1 MGALDIFRDDA
12 FSVISLTDA
21 INKKPF
27 IPGQVTGLG
36 IFEEKGV
43 STTSVMIEEKDG
55 ILYLIE
61 NKPRGAAG
69 KQNQIEKRKARSLV
83 ITHLPVND
91 MVLADEIQGVRAFGS
106 ENAMAAVETV
116 IGDRMTTMSNSL
128 DATVEHLALGAV
140 KGQILDS
147 DGSTVIYDLF
157 TEFGVAQSAEV
168 DFDLDNAG
176 ATAGILRKK
185 CAQVLRTI
193 SVNLGAATVRSA
205 HAYCGAA
212 FFDDLIAHPEVRA
225 TYLNQQEAAQLRGG
239 YFSERVSFGGIVWEE
254 YRGSVGGTD
263 FIHAD
268 KCHIFPVG
276 VPGLFK
282 LYYGPADY
290 METVNTIGLP
300 KYMKQ
305 AADERFNKFVELEAQ
320 SNPLPLCTRPKALI
334 KGKRT

>member
-1 MGALDIFRDDA
+1 MGALDIFRSDA

-21 INKKPF
+21 INKKPYQ
-27 IPGQVTGLG
+27 PGQVLSLG

-55 ILYLIE
+55 ILYLVE
-61 NKPRGAAG
+61 NKPRGATG
-69 KQNQIEKRKARSLV
+69 QQNQTEKRKARSLI
-83 ITHLPVND
+83 ITHLPAED
-91 MVLADEIQGVRAFGS
+91 RILADEIQGVRAFGS
-106 ENAMAAVETV
+106 ESQLAAVESV
-116 IGDRMTTMSNSL
+116 VSERMGTMSSSL

-147 DGSTVIYDLF
+147 DGTTIIYDLF
-157 TEFGVAQSAEV
+157 TEFGVTQATEV
-168 DFDLDNAG
+168 DFDLDNATPESG
-176 ATAGILRKK
+176 VVRKK

-193 SVNLGAATVRSA
+193 ANNLGAAPVRTA
-205 HAYCGAA
+205 HAYCGAN
-212 FFDDLIAHPEVRA
+212 FFDDLIAHPEVRE
-225 TYLNQQEAAQLRGG
+225 TYLNQQEASELRGG
-239 YFSERVSFGGIVWEE
+239 YLGERVTYGWITFEE
-254 YRGSVGGTD
+254 YRGSIGGTD
-263 FIHAD
+263 FIDID

-290 METVNTIGLP
+290 IETVNTIGLP

-305 AADERFNKFVELEAQ
+305 AADERFNKYVDLEAQ

-334 KGKRT
+334 KAKRT